1 MIEDLSQSHIGD
13 ISIIQNET
21 YNFKVLII
29 GEPGVG
35 KTSLKVRYTEN
46 KFDPNMVGTTYL
58 DFKKKIVRIN
68 QTETAALSIW
78 DTAGSEKFRS
88 IAKSYL
94 NNSQGI
100 LLCFDISNRQS
111 FEELNNF
118 WVNFIEEYIE
128 IGKQKKEK
136 ISLVYLVGCK
146 KDLGDKREIDF
157 DEAKQFAETFHGKY
171 FEISSLTGEGVEM
184 LFQDFTLKMV
194 VLVEQNKLNYINNTS
209 IRISNDCSRDESTIR
224 YSKYGNY
231 DKDGSVDTSSC
242 C

>member
-128 IGKQKKEK
+128 KFENLKEYI
-136 ISLVYLVGCK
+136 ISCSNGM
-146 KDLGDKREIDF
+146 
-157 DEAKQFAETFHGKY
+157 
-171 FEISSLTGEGVEM
+171 IS
-184 LFQDFTLKMV
+184 
-194 VLVEQNKLNYINNTS
+194 NTS
-209 IRISNDCSRDESTIR
+209 DIKTKGKLILMKQNNLQRPSMENIS
-224 YSKYGNY
+224 KFLL
-231 DKDGSVDTSSC
+231 
-242 C
+242 